1 MRRITVVFGRER
13 FPAHVRRTPSTAK
26 KIELQ
31 AIRCMEKTTRFV
43 SQSTQKSIYEAR
55 ECASTSKQLALF
67 FLFCFSR
74 HCMCKRFFSPAIFFA
89 ILVCRFT
96 LKYSFFY
103 DALSCN
109 GNRLSFVWHFGW
121 PLPRWWSSI
130 GLSGD
135 FSTYNLKKNL
145 TTLPPLHAFFY
156 SIFVGQKSPTTF
168 CACTFSPFPHIW
180 LVCGVKQTKSKLV
193 YLLVD
198 LKWFG
203 NACAENATQTKW

>member
-1 MRRITVVFGRER
+1 MRNVSDNLRVRCIVERVSSESCCAHGAVKNMKRDANSKGRTKNGTFNRWNMKKKEARSKLRRITVVFGRER

-109 GNRLSFVWHFGW
+109 GNRLSFVWHFG
-121 PLPRWWSSI
+121 
-130 GLSGD
+130 
-135 FSTYNLKKNL
+135 
-145 TTLPPLHAFFY
+145 
-156 SIFVGQKSPTTF
+156 
-168 CACTFSPFPHIW
+168 
-180 LVCGVKQTKSKLV
+180 
-193 YLLVD
+193 
-198 LKWFG
+198 
-203 NACAENATQTKW
+203 